1 MPPLPEMKGAPRQ
14 NRIFDSEND
23 LLGIAIAQLHTTCV
37 ARTKAIKA
45 IVASSGKTQ
54 RVTQDSAL
62 AMAGLGFAGCSKT
75 TPHLN
80 RFNPLNLS

>member
-54 RVTQDSAL
+54 ESLKIGSGDGGVRGSPPVPPWRPQ
-62 AMAGLGFAGCSKT
+62 
-75 TPHLN
+75 
-80 RFNPLNLS
+80 